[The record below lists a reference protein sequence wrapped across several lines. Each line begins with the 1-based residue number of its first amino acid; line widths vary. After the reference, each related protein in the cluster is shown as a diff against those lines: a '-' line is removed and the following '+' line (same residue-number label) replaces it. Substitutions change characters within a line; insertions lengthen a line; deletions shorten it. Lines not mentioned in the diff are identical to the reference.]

1 MKILY
6 ISSDVAQRIKNL
18 AKNQNLS
25 MKDILINAGL
35 GSNTMSN
42 MKTSMP
48 KADSLAKIADQ
59 LNCSVDYLL
68 GRTDKKETPAEA
80 EVKLQL
86 LINFYNQLNAQ
97 NQALLNSVLQS
108 MLEQQE
114 KDM

>member
-1 MKILY
+1 MY
-6 ISSDVAQRIKNL
+6 ISSNVAQRIKDL
-18 AKNQNLS
+18 AKQQNKS
-25 MKDILINAGL
+25 VKDILSNAGL

-68 GRTDKKETPAEA
+68 GRTEIKEAPAEA
-80 EVKLQL
+80 EAKANAV
-86 LINFYNQLNAQ
+86 IEFYKRLNPQ
-97 NQALLNSVLQS
+97 NRAVLDALLQS